1 MTDTSF
7 EFGQLFSLSRDA
19 VVCTRN
25 DTIIYMNPS
34 AIALFNGDYSGMS
47 AHQIIPG
54 QFLTGDLD
62 QFIASVE
69 IREKNMTFSC
79 TTHEDIRLYSIVLPE
94 EKMERS
100 VIQSISEPIRA
111 ITNTIKVPPD
121 SILDHSDQ
129 YQDEKLSQYSAI
141 LKHSSSKLKRIILNY
156 SIYAACQEGTAK
168 FSPTLVCVNEI
179 CQELVNAVAD
189 LVEEHGIT
197 VDFSADQS
205 VFSCLDVML
214 VQQMLLNLLCNS
226 LQHTPEGGFI
236 HMKLKATEEFVTI
249 LISDTGSGL
258 SRNATLNPFHHFI
271 NPVDPESGH
280 ISPGL
285 GLGVAESIARLHGGS
300 IILNSTPN
308 EGTTVAVQLR
318 HKTDQLLKSPQ
329 RDYRVALSDSVL
341 TGLSPW
347 LTWKDFGSF
356 SD

>member
-79 TTHEDIRLYSIVLPE
+79 STHEDIRLYSIVLPE

-100 VIQSISEPIRA
+100 VIQSISVPLRDL
-111 ITNTIKVPPD
+111 TNTIKVTAD
-121 SILDHSDQ
+121 RILALSDQ

-189 LVEEHGIT
+189 LYHRGFLRRT
-197 VDFSADQS
+197 VCF
-205 VFSCLDVML
+205 F
-214 VQQMLLNLLCNS
+214 LLGCDACP
-226 LQHTPEGGFI
+226 TD
-236 HMKLKATEEFVTI
+236 A
-249 LISDTGSGL
+249 
-258 SRNATLNPFHHFI
+258 
-271 NPVDPESGH
+271 
-280 ISPGL
+280 
-285 GLGVAESIARLHGGS
+285 AESSMQQPSAHPGRRFHPYETQGYRGGRYH
-300 IILNSTPN
+300 P
-308 EGTTVAVQLR
+308 
-318 HKTDQLLKSPQ
+318 DQ
-329 RDYRVALSDSVL
+329 
-341 TGLSPW
+341 
-347 LTWKDFGSF
+347 
-356 SD
+356 

>member
-34 AIALFNGDYSGMS
+34 AISLFHGDYSGKS
-47 AHQIIPG
+47 AHQLIPA

-62 QFIASVE
+62 RFIAAAE
-69 IREKNMTFSC
+69 INGQNMTFSC
-79 TTHEDIRLYSIVLPE
+79 TTYEDVRLYSIVHIE

-100 VIQSISEPIRA
+100 VIQSISVPLRDL
-111 ITNTIKVPPD
+111 TNTIKVTAD
-121 SILDHSDQ
+121 RILALSDH

-141 LKHSSSKLKRIILNY
+141 LKHSSSKLKRLILNY

-189 LVEEHGIT
+189 LVQEHGIT
-197 VDFSADQS
+197 VDFFAEQT

-226 LQHTPEGGFI
+226 LQHTPDGGAI

-258 SRNATLNPFHHFI
+258 SRNATLNPFHHYV
-271 NPVDPESGH
+271 NAADPESGQ

-285 GLGVAESIARLHGGS
+285 GLGVAESVARLHGGS
-300 IILNSTPN
+300 IILNSDPSV
-308 EGTTVAVQLR
+308 GTTVAVQLR
-318 HKTDQLLKSPQ
+318 HRTDPMLKSPQ
-329 RDYRVALSDSVL
+329 RDYRVSLSDSVL